1 MRKDYRQ
8 NYRAGTNPF
17 GRKSNLQKIAET
29 FGPKKKV
36 KKNKKP
42 TKRMFANVG
51 GGADSGK
58 MGEIKSK
65 VTVAADQVRKLLKK
79 LQPSGRM
86 SEEDKKRLLEII
98 KSKKGNNLEDLPRG
112 LKMDTTTGK
121 GANITEFAKGGSAKK
136 KKKFPDMSGDG
147 KVTMKDILMAR
158 GVIPKKK
165 KTKKKVI

>member
-42 TKRMFANVG
+42 TKRMFANKG
-51 GGADSGK
+51 GGADTGR
-58 MGEIKSK
+58 MGEIKSQ
-65 VTVAADQVRKLLKK
+65 VTVAADKIRKLFEKME
-79 LQPSGRM
+79 PGGRM
-86 SEEDKKRLLEII
+86 SEKDKKRLIERL
-98 KSKKGNNLEDLPRG
+98 KQQNDPKTLPRG
-112 LKMDTTTGK
+112 LKIDTTTGE
-121 GANITEFAKGGSAKK
+121 GANIIKMAKGGSAKK

>member
-17 GRKSNLQKIAET
+17 GRKSNLQKIAEV
-29 FGPKKKV
+29 FGPKKK
-36 KKNKKP
+36 NKKDKKSK
-42 TKRMFANVG
+42 TKRMFANKG
-51 GGADSGK
+51 GGADTGR

-65 VTVAADQVRKLLKK
+65 LAVAMDKLKSMEPNNPRFSQRDIDRMLK
-79 LQPSGRM
+79 M
-86 SEEDKKRLLEII
+86 ME
-98 KSKKGNNLEDLPRG
+98 SKKKKEMTPL
-112 LKMDTTTGK
+112 
-121 GANITEFAKGGSAKK
+121 AKGGSAKK

-147 KVTMKDILMAR
+147 KVTMKDVLMAR

>member
-17 GRKSNLQKIAET
+17 GRKSSLQKIAET

-42 TKRMFANVG
+42 TKRMFANKG
-51 GGADSGK
+51 GGADSGR

-65 VTVAADQVRKLLKK
+65 LAVAMDKLKSMEPNNPRFSKSDIERVLKMM
-79 LQPSGRM
+79 Q
-86 SEEDKKRLLEII
+86 
-98 KSKKGNNLEDLPRG
+98 SKKKKEMTPL
-112 LKMDTTTGK
+112 
-121 GANITEFAKGGSAKK
+121 AKGGSAKK

-147 KVTMKDILMAR
+147 KVTMKDVLMAR

>member
-17 GRKSNLQKIAET
+17 GRKSSLQKIAET

-42 TKRMFANVG
+42 TKRMFANKG
-51 GGADSGK
+51 GGADTGR
-58 MGEIKSK
+58 MGEIKSQ
-65 VTVAADQVRKLLKK
+65 VTVAADKIRKLFEKME
-79 LQPSGRM
+79 PGGRM
-86 SEEDKKRLLEII
+86 SEKDKKRLIERL
-98 KSKKGNNLEDLPRG
+98 KQQNDPKTLPKG
-112 LKMDTTTGK
+112 LKIDTTTGE
-121 GANITEFAKGGSAKK
+121 GANMIKMAKGGSAKK

-147 KVTMKDILMAR
+147 KVTMKDVLMAR